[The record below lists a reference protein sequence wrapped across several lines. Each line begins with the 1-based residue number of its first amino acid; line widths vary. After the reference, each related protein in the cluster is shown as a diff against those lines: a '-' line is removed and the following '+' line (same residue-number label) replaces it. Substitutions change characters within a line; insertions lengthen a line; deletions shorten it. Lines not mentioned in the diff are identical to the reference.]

1 MRSQTAASYAH
12 PGLPKT
18 SPTPLAAK
26 PLAARGSSMFPF
38 IPSGCLLSVRVREHG
53 DIRVGDVIVYP
64 GPRGRHVLVAHRVI
78 RIEHSAGAT
87 WYLTRG
93 DAEAH
98 EERVSEAAIGYVVT
112 RVAHRSFAYDARG
125 LIGRTFARIA
135 VRGGLGLQATR
146 WLARAAVGLRHKLP
160 RRPRPQPPPDPQSP
174 HLELS
179 SSSRPSFAAPGEMD
193 PRDSLLRGL
202 KHELRT
208 PLNAILGFSEVLLGE
223 LDGPLNQDERENLS
237 VVREAGHKLLVLIN
251 EVLDLAAALVAQREP
266 QREDTDII
274 GLLDQVRALLEERRG
289 VRPVHVRVDGALDGL
304 DVWVDRRALTRVIS
318 ALGELALAA
327 TSAGEISLG
336 AALVDGQLRV
346 RVHGDGLLL
355 SKDALTASTHEP
367 PLKSERDKRV
377 FRLRLLIANKLAE
390 RLPGTLAIEPSS
402 HGSTLVLE
410 TPVGAERRP
419 PAAVSSA
426 NLDDV
431 SIAIG
436 YLAAMGHDLRTP
448 LNAILGF
455 ADLLSL
461 GNHYPWSDPQRK
473 SLGIIR
479 ERAGDLAALVDDM
492 IDWAKLEAGEL
503 ALQRVEQPVQPL
515 IERAVET
522 ATQRSGARGL
532 QIDLDLSAELG
543 SVRLDAARFVQ
554 ALVGLLD
561 HAVRSNPAPRVK
573 VSARRLGSPNALTG
587 SLYLEIFDPAL
598 EVREQDHASLF
609 AAFRPSH
616 APTGQRIA
624 GLQLGTSVA
633 RALLRAH
640 GGDVWFES
648 RPGRGTTFVATLPIG
663 PEI

>member
-1 MRSQTAASYAH
+1 
-12 PGLPKT
+12 
-18 SPTPLAAK
+18 
-26 PLAARGSSMFPF
+26 MFPF
-38 IPSGCLLSVRVREHG
+38 IPSGSLLSVCESQPG
-53 DIRVGDVIVYP
+53 DVHVGDVIAYP
-64 GPRGRHVLVAHRVI
+64 TPGRWRALVAHRVV
-78 RIEHSAGAT
+78 RIEHAADTT
-87 WYLTRG
+87 WYTTLG
-93 DAEAH
+93 DSQPY
-98 EERVSEAAIGYVVT
+98 EERIAESAVVYVVT
-112 RVAHRSFAYDARG
+112 RVAHRYFAYQTRG
-125 LIGRTFARIA
+125 PLGRAFARIA
-135 VRGGLGLQATR
+135 IRRGSSLRAAML
-146 WLARAAVGLRHKLP
+146 LARTAIALKHRVVPGRKTQRAA
-160 RRPRPQPPPDPQSP
+160 DPSAA
-174 HLELS
+174 HIEL
-179 SSSRPSFAAPGEMD
+179 SSSRPSFAAPGEID

-237 VVREAGHKLLVLIN
+237 VVREAGHKLLALIN

-274 GLLDQVRALLEERRG
+274 ALLDQVRALLEERRG

-336 AALVDGQLRV
+336 AALIDGQLRV

-367 PLKSERDKRV
+367 PLKTERDKRV

-402 HGSTLVLE
+402 QGSTLVLE
-410 TPVGAERRP
+410 TPVGVERRSS
-419 PAAVSSA
+419 AAASSA

-663 PEI
+663 PGN